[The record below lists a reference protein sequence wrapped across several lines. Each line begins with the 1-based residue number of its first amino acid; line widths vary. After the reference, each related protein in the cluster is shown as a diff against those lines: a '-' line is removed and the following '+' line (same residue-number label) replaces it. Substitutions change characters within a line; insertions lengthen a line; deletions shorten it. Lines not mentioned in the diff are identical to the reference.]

1 MNKRILFLSN
11 DQDYLA
17 EKFRIN
23 DHHLISVSKIALLKI
38 QSWKFASKTPEIG
51 SQYLSSIE
59 EIIRNSFFCYV
70 TPDHV
75 LHEESFFCSP
85 MDN

>member
-23 DHHLISVSKIALLKI
+23 DHHIISVSKIALLKI

-51 SQYLSSIE
+51 SQYISSIE
-59 EIIRNSFFCYV
+59 EIIRNSFFF
-70 TPDHV
+70 
-75 LHEESFFCSP
+75 LASIFLRFSASRASR
-85 MDN
+85 NR